1 MRRYFRTALLPAAV
15 AISMSVGIFM
25 TASAQTTDNDLSSD
39 ATSALEAVVPGL
51 AVLEHLVAAGILPP
65 QAAEAIVRVR
75 LEQAEWTTPGAIC
88 RRVAD
93 AEDAPASL
101 IERCRTANQ
110 DSETISPAAACRRV
124 AAADSPVES
133 LVARCRLWLASVT
146 DSPAR
151 FEVCRRIANAE
162 SVDASLVERCRALL
176 ADDTTRP
183 ERPER
188 PEQPTERPTRP
199 ATSTVR

>member
-1 MRRYFRTALLPAAV
+1 MRRLIRTTLLPAAV
-15 AISMSVGIFM
+15 ALSMSMGIVT
-25 TASAQTTDNDLSSD
+25 TAAAQTTDNDLTTD
-39 ATSALEAVVPGL
+39 ATSAVETLVPGL
-51 AVLEHLVAAGILPP
+51 AILEHLVAAGILPP

-75 LEQAEWTTPGAIC
+75 LQQAEWTTPGAVC
-88 RRVAD
+88 RRVAN

-101 IERCRTANQ
+101 VERCRTANQ
-110 DSETISPAAACRRV
+110 DSDTISPVAACRRV
-124 AAADSPVES
+124 ASADNPVES
-133 LVARCRLWLASVT
+133 LVERCRLWLTSET

-151 FEVCRRIANAE
+151 LEVCRRIANAE

-188 PEQPTERPTRP
+188 PERPVRP
-199 ATSTVR
+199 GASTAR